1 MNLLAAFS
9 ACCVA
14 FSLLYYG
21 GATIAAIRFALRCAS
36 PPPPLPKI
44 APRVAMLKPLHG
56 MDENLAGNIES
67 YLELD
72 YPKTEYYFGVSDY
85 EDPAA
90 QAPVA
95 FKARYQFAPITLIV
109 GEEPA
114 CENRKVAKL
123 IKMADRA
130 ERAEIFVLSDA
141 DINVD
146 RNHLR
151 RVVGEL
157 EADPKI
163 GAVTC
168 LYRAR
173 PNGAFASRL
182 EAMFVNTD
190 FAPMVM
196 VSAAIEPIR
205 YGLGAT
211 IAIKRAALDAI
222 GGFRALKSLLADDY
236 FLGKM
241 VADSG
246 YEVRLS
252 TSIVTITANYR
263 SFADFWTHQIR
274 WARTYR
280 TTRPISLA
288 MIFLHGPFW
297 GVMFLLASR
306 FSPPAMAGFAVVI
319 IARIAMGWF
328 MIEKVLKLPELRRDA
343 WLTPLKDLVMTGIWF
358 GSLVSNKVVWGGR
371 QLKILP
377 DGTTREVNG

>member
-1 MNLLAAFS
+1 MNFLAAFS
-9 ACCVA
+9 AACAA

-21 GATIAAIRFALRCAS
+21 AATAAAGRFAMRTAS

-44 APRVAMLKPLHG
+44 APRVAILKPLHG
-56 MDENLAGNIES
+56 VDQNLAANIES

-72 YPKTEYYFGVSDY
+72 YPKSEYYFGVSSY

-90 QAPVA
+90 GLPVA

-109 GEEPA
+109 GEEPG

-123 IKMADRA
+123 IKMSGRADRA
-130 ERAEIFVLSDA
+130 EIFLLSDA
-141 DINVD
+141 DIHVD
-146 RNHLR
+146 RDHLR

-173 PNGAFASRL
+173 PNGSFASRL

-196 VSAAIEPIR
+196 LSEAIEPVR
-205 YGLGAT
+205 YALGAT
-211 IAIKRAALDAI
+211 IALKRETLEAI
-222 GGFRALKSLLADDY
+222 GGFRALKDLLADDY

-241 VADSG
+241 AAG
-246 YEVRLS
+246 RGFEVRLS
-252 TSIVTITANYR
+252 HSIVTIATTEKT
-263 SFADFWTHQIR
+263 FADFWNHQIR

-280 TTRPISLA
+280 TTRPVSMA
-288 MIFLHGPFW
+288 TIFLHGPSW
-297 GVMFLLASR
+297 ALIFLLASH
-306 FSPPAMAGFAVVI
+306 FSPMAAATLAVVI
-319 IARIAMGWF
+319 AARISMAWI
-328 MIEKVLKLPELRRDA
+328 MIGKVLKLPELRRDA
-343 WLTPLKDLVMTGIWF
+343 WLAPFKDLIMTAIWF
-358 GSLVSNKVVWGGR
+358 GGLMSNKVLWGGR
-371 QLKILP
+371 LLKILP
-377 DGTTREVNG
+377 DGTMRDVNG

>member
-1 MNLLAAFS
+1 MNLLVAFS
-9 ACCVA
+9 ASCVA

-21 GATIAAIRFALRCAS
+21 GATIAAIRFARRGAS
-36 PPPPLPKI
+36 PPPSPPKI
-44 APRVAMLKPLHG
+44 VPRVAVLKPLHG
-56 MDENLAGNIES
+56 ADEDLAGNIES

-72 YPKTEYYFGVSDY
+72 YPKAEYYFGVSSYD
-85 EDPAA
+85 DPAA
-90 QAPVA
+90 QVPVG

-114 CENRKVAKL
+114 CENRKIAKL

-141 DINVD
+141 DINVERD
-146 RNHLR
+146 HLR

-157 EADPKI
+157 EAEPKI

-173 PNGAFASRL
+173 PDTAFASRL

-211 IAIKRAALDAI
+211 IAVKRAALAAI
-222 GGFRALKSLLADDY
+222 GGFRELKDLLADDY

-241 VADSG
+241 VADHG
-246 YEVRLS
+246 FEVRLS
-252 TSIVTITANYR
+252 SSIVTIAVSHK
-263 SFADFWTHQIR
+263 SFADFWAHQIR

-288 MIFLHGPFW
+288 MILLHGPFW
-297 GVMFLLASR
+297 GVMLLLTAW
-306 FSPPAMAGFAVVI
+306 FSPLAVAGFAAI
-319 IARIAMGWF
+319 IGARVAMGWF
-328 MIEKVLKLPELRRDA
+328 MIERVLKLPELRRDA
-343 WLTPLKDLVMTGIWF
+343 WLTPIKDLIMTGIWF
-358 GSLVSNKVVWGGR
+358 GSLISNKVVWGGR
-371 QLKILP
+371 RLEILP
-377 DGTTREVNG
+377 DGTMREVNG